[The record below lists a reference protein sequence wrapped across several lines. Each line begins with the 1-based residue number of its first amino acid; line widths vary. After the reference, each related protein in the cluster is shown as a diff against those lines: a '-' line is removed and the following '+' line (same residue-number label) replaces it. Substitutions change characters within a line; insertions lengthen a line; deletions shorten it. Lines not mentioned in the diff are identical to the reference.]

1 VSVLTPLRCSS
12 TVVLGAFIAWLGCTP
27 AKSPAGATRN
37 PLAQKWL
44 DRTKS
49 SYATADLDDASD
61 AAKSALQAAPNDVE
75 VKTWA
80 GRVALARLDYAETM
94 RVLKGVETTD
104 ARGLRGRA
112 EWYSGDIEK
121 AADELEAMLQDP
133 DVHDGWAKAI
143 AGLARRG
150 VGRKPF
156 TLSGGLLAVSEM
168 PRIPNSTSLLVPVEI
183 DGDPGLA
190 MVATG
195 TAEVTLDS
203 AHRKEPS
210 WVSLRFGG
218 RIDVRDVPAMVQDL
232 SGISRQMNVPVK
244 ALLGVNLL
252 RHLNVTFDYVGG
264 QFIVR
269 TFPPPIPPSATRVPL
284 SYVKGGGMIMRSWLS
299 NDKSAPAASLL
310 LDSSMAY
317 PLALDQDGWKKAGTP
332 LASLVPL
339 PQDAKLKQG
348 IVPLLRLGAY
358 DIPEVPALYGTPI
371 AEIEKGVEVDL
382 DGVVGSALLAAF
394 RVTLTDG
401 GRSMWLED
409 MPSAREGGPPPVRP
423 SEVRSRATEAPSSAG
438 APPSTGG
445 TPSSAGAP
453 PSTGG
458 APSTSAPRPTGT
470 APPAGAGSAS
480 PPLSKPPAKSAPP
493 SRKAPEGP
501 PIAQ

>member
-1 VSVLTPLRCSS
+1 M
-12 TVVLGAFIAWLGCTP
+12 TVALGAMIGWLGCTP
-27 AKSPAGATRN
+27 AKAPGGPSRD

-44 DRTKS
+44 DRAKA
-49 SYATADLDDASD
+49 SYSTADLDDASD
-61 AAKSALQAAPNDVE
+61 AAKSAMQAAPNDVE

-94 RVLKGVETTD
+94 RLLKGVETTA

-133 DVHDGWAKAI
+133 DVHDAWGKAI

-156 TLSGGLLAVSEM
+156 TLSGGMLAVSEM

-218 RIDVRDVPAMVQDL
+218 KIEVHDVPAMVQDL
-232 SGISRQMNVPVK
+232 SGISRQMNVPIK
-244 ALLGVNLL
+244 ALLGINLL
-252 RHLNVTFDYVGG
+252 RHLNLTFDYVGG

-269 TFPPPIPPSATRVPL
+269 NFPPPVPPAATRIPL
-284 SYVKGGGMIMRSWLS
+284 AYVKGGGMIMRSALS
-299 NDKSAPAASLL
+299 ADKAAVPASLL
-310 LDSSMAY
+310 LDSSMSY

-332 LASLVPL
+332 LASLVAL
-339 PQDAKLKQG
+339 PQDSKLKQG
-348 IVPLLRLGAY
+348 LVPLLKLGAF
-358 DIPEVPALYGTPI
+358 DIPEVPAIYGTPI
-371 AEIEKGVEVDL
+371 AEVEKGIEVDL
-382 DGVVGSALLAAF
+382 DGIVGSGLLAAF

-401 GRSMWLED
+401 GRAMWLED
-409 MPSAREGGPPPVRP
+409 VPRDPAAGQGPARGEGPPARAPEGKPAPVKP
-423 SEVRSRATEAPSSAG
+423 GEA
-438 APPSTGG
+438 
-445 TPSSAGAP
+445 
-453 PSTGG
+453 
-458 APSTSAPRPTGT
+458 APRAPEGAGGSPAPA
-470 APPAGAGSAS
+470 APPA
-480 PPLSKPPAKSAPP
+480 SKAPP
-493 SRKAPEGP
+493 KSPAPSKKAPEGP

>member
-1 VSVLTPLRCSS
+1 VSVSPPLRYSL
-12 TVVLGAFIAWLGCTP
+12 TIAVGAFIGWLGCTP
-27 AKSPAGATRN
+27 AKAPGAAARN

-44 DRTKS
+44 DRTKA
-49 SYATADLDDASD
+49 SYANADLDDASD
-61 AAKSALQAAPNDVE
+61 AARSALQAAPNDVD

-94 RVLKGVETTD
+94 RLLKGVETTD

-150 VGRKPF
+150 AGRKPF
-156 TLSGGLLAVSEM
+156 TLSGSMLSVSEM
-168 PRIPNSTSLLVPVEI
+168 PRLPNSTSLLVPVEI

-190 MVATG
+190 LVATG

-203 AHRKEPS
+203 ATRKEPS

-218 RIDVRDVPAMVQDL
+218 RIEVKDVPAMVQDL
-232 SGISRQMNVPVK
+232 SGVSRQMNVPVK

-252 RHLNVTFDYVGG
+252 RHLNVTFDYIGG

-269 TFPPPIPPSATRVPL
+269 TFAPPIPPSATRVPL
-284 SYVKGGGMIMRSWLS
+284 SYVKGGGMIMRSALS
-299 NDKSAPAASLL
+299 MDKSAPPAALL
-310 LDSSMAY
+310 LDSSMSY

-332 LASLVPL
+332 LSSLVAL
-339 PQDAKLKQG
+339 PQDPKLKQG
-348 IVPLLRLGAY
+348 IVSVLRLGAY

-371 AEIEKGVEVDL
+371 AEVEKGIDVDL
-382 DGVVGSALLAAF
+382 DGIVGSGLLAAF

-401 GRSMWLED
+401 GRAMWLED
-409 MPSAREGGPPPVRP
+409 VPSMREGGPAPARGPGSDAPARPGAAPPQALRRPLEVRP
-423 SEVRSRATEAPSSAG
+423 PLALLPRRPPPRNRRSRAL
-438 APPSTGG
+438 
-445 TPSSAGAP
+445 
-453 PSTGG
+453 
-458 APSTSAPRPTGT
+458 RPARGR
-470 APPAGAGSAS
+470 
-480 PPLSKPPAKSAPP
+480 
-493 SRKAPEGP
+493 RKGRP
-501 PIAQ
+501 

>member
-1 VSVLTPLRCSS
+1 VSVSISLRCSL
-12 TVVLGAFIAWLGCTP
+12 TIAFGAFIGWLGCAP
-27 AKSPAGATRN
+27 AKAPSGSSRP

-44 DRTKS
+44 DRAKS

-61 AAKSALQAAPNDVE
+61 AVRSALQAAPNDVE

-94 RVLKGVETTD
+94 RLLKGVETSD

-112 EWYSGDIEK
+112 EWYAGDIEK

-133 DVHDGWAKAI
+133 EVHDGWAKAI

-156 TLSGGLLAVSEM
+156 TLNGGLLSVSEM

-203 AHRKEPS
+203 AHRKEPA

-218 RIDVRDVPAMVQDL
+218 RIEVKDVPAMVQDL
-232 SGISRQMNVPVK
+232 SGVSRQMNVPVK

-252 RHLNVTFDYVGG
+252 RHLNVTFDYIGG

-269 TFPPPIPPSATRVPL
+269 TFAPPIPPSATRIPL
-284 SYVKGGGMIMRSWLS
+284 SYVKGGGMIMRSALS
-299 NDKSAPAASLL
+299 ADKSAPPASLL

-332 LASLVPL
+332 LTSLKPL
-339 PQDAKLKQG
+339 PQDAKLQQG
-348 IVPLLRLGAY
+348 LVPLLRLGAY

-371 AEIEKGVEVDL
+371 AEVEKGIGIDL
-382 DGVVGSALLAAF
+382 DGIVGSGLLAAF

-401 GRSMWLED
+401 GRAMWLED
-409 MPSAREGGPPPVRP
+409 MPGMREQAAPMRTG
-423 SEVRSRATEAPSSAG
+423 ERAP
-438 APPSTGG
+438 G
-445 TPSSAGAP
+445 TPE
-453 PSTGG
+453 T
-458 APSTSAPRPTGT
+458 
-470 APPAGAGSAS
+470 PPAGAGSAA
-480 PPLSKPPAKSAPP
+480 PPAAKLPPPPPAAKPPPPKAVPP
-493 SRKAPEGP
+493 SKKAPEGP

>member
-1 VSVLTPLRCSS
+1 
-12 TVVLGAFIAWLGCTP
+12 LGWLGCTP
-27 AKSPAGATRN
+27 AKAPGAAARN

-44 DRTKS
+44 DRTKA
-49 SYATADLDDASD
+49 SYASADLDDASD
-61 AAKSALQAAPNDVE
+61 AAKSAVQAAPNDVE
-75 VKTWA
+75 VRTWA

-94 RVLKGVETTD
+94 RLLKGVETTD

-133 DVHDGWAKAI
+133 DVHDSWAKAI

-156 TLSGGLLAVSEM
+156 TLNGGLLAVSEM
-168 PRIPNSTSLLVPVEI
+168 PRLPNSTSLLVPVEI

-203 AHRKEPS
+203 ATRKEPS

-218 RIDVRDVPAMVQDL
+218 RIDVKDVPAMVQDL
-232 SGISRQMNVPVK
+232 SGVSRQMNVPVK

-252 RHLNVTFDYVGG
+252 RHLNVTFDYIGG

-284 SYVKGGGMIMRSWLS
+284 SYVKGGGMVMRSTLS
-299 NDKSAPAASLL
+299 ADKSAPPASLL
-310 LDSSMAY
+310 LDSSMTF

-332 LASLVPL
+332 LTSLVPL
-339 PQDAKLKQG
+339 PQDPKLKQG
-348 IVPLLRLGAY
+348 MVPMIRLGAY
-358 DIPEVPALYGTPI
+358 DIPEVPAIYGTPI
-371 AEIEKGVEVDL
+371 AEVEKGMDVDL
-382 DGVVGSALLAAF
+382 DGIVGSALLAAF

-401 GRSMWLED
+401 GRAMWLED
-409 MPSAREGGPPPVRP
+409 VPSMREGGPPPARGGDARP
-423 SEVRSRATEAPSSAG
+423 RSDAPPAAG
-438 APPSTGG
+438 APAP
-445 TPSSAGAP
+445 AGAVP
-453 PSTGG
+453 PPGLMPPG
-458 APSTSAPRPTGT
+458 ASSMTPPAPRP
-470 APPAGAGSAS
+470 PPGKSA
-480 PPLSKPPAKSAPP
+480 PPAKSAPP
-493 SRKAPEGP
+493 SKKAPEGP

>member
-1 VSVLTPLRCSS
+1 VSVSPILRCSF
-12 TVVLGAFIAWLGCTP
+12 TLACGALIGWFGCTP
-27 AKSPAGATRN
+27 AKAPGGATRN

-44 DRTKS
+44 DRTKA
-49 SYATADLDDASD
+49 SYNTADLDDASD
-61 AAKSALQAAPNDVE
+61 AAKSASQAAPNDVE
-75 VKTWA
+75 IKIWA

-94 RVLKGVETTD
+94 RLLKGVETTD

-156 TLSGGLLAVSEM
+156 TLNGGLLAVSEM
-168 PRIPNSTSLLVPVEI
+168 PRMPSSTSLLVPVEI

-190 MVATG
+190 LVATG

-203 AHRKEPS
+203 AHRKEPT

-218 RIDVRDVPAMVQDL
+218 RIEVKDVPAMVQDL
-232 SGISRQMNVPVK
+232 SGVSRQMNVPVK

-252 RHLNVTFDYVGG
+252 RHLNVTFDYIGG

-284 SYVKGGGMIMRSWLS
+284 SYVKGGGMIMRAALS
-299 NDKSAPAASLL
+299 NDKSAPPAALL
-310 LDSSMAY
+310 LDSSMAF

-339 PQDAKLKQG
+339 PQDPKLKQG
-348 IVPLLRLGAY
+348 MVSLLRLGAY
-358 DIPEVPALYGTPI
+358 DIPEVPAIYGTPI
-371 AEIEKGVEVDL
+371 AEVEKGVEVDL
-382 DGVVGSALLAAF
+382 DGIVGSGLLAAF

-401 GRSMWLED
+401 GRAMWLED
-409 MPSAREGGPPPVRP
+409 VPSMRENAPPRPNDARPRGSDGPPAASGPP
-423 SEVRSRATEAPSSAG
+423 SGGAAPPPAVMSA
-438 APPSTGG
+438 APPS
-445 TPSSAGAP
+445 
-453 PSTGG
+453 
-458 APSTSAPRPTGT
+458 
-470 APPAGAGSAS
+470 
-480 PPLSKPPAKSAPP
+480 LKPPAKSAPP
-493 SRKAPEGP
+493 SKKAPESP

>member
-1 VSVLTPLRCSS
+1 VSVSRLLHCSL
-12 TVVLGAFIAWLGCTP
+12 TVVAGALIGWLGCTP
-27 AKSPAGATRN
+27 AKTPGGATRN

-44 DRTKS
+44 DRTKA
-49 SYATADLDDASD
+49 SYAGADLDDASD
-61 AAKSALQAAPNDVE
+61 AARSALQAAPNDVDI
-75 VKTWA
+75 KTWA

-94 RVLKGVETTD
+94 RLLKGVETTD

-133 DVHDGWAKAI
+133 DVRDGWAKAI

-156 TLSGGLLAVSEM
+156 TLNGGLLSVSEM
-168 PRIPNSTSLLVPVEI
+168 PRLPNSTSLLVPVEI

-203 AHRKEPS
+203 AHRKEPT

-218 RIDVRDVPAMVQDL
+218 RIEVKDVPAMVQDL
-232 SGISRQMNVPVK
+232 SGVSRQMNVPVK

-252 RHLNVTFDYVGG
+252 RHLNVTFDYIGG

-284 SYVKGGGMIMRSWLS
+284 AYVKGGGMILRSALS
-299 NDKSAPAASLL
+299 GDKAAPPAALL
-310 LDSSMAY
+310 LDTSMSY

-332 LASLVPL
+332 LASLVAL
-339 PQDAKLKQG
+339 PQDSKLKQG

-358 DIPEVPALYGTPI
+358 DIPEIPALYGTPI
-371 AEIEKGVEVDL
+371 AEVEKGIDVDL
-382 DGVVGSALLAAF
+382 DGIVGSGLLAAF

-401 GRSMWLED
+401 GRAMWLED
-409 MPSAREGGPPPVRP
+409 VPSAREGGPPPARGNEGLP
-423 SEVRSRATEAPSSAG
+423 RASDAPPAPRAVPPAG
-438 APPSTGG
+438 A
-445 TPSSAGAP
+445 
-453 PSTGG
+453 
-458 APSTSAPRPTGT
+458 
-470 APPAGAGSAS
+470 APPAGA
-480 PPLSKPPAKSAPP
+480 PPAGGPAAPPASKPPAKSAPP
-493 SRKAPEGP
+493 SKKAPEGP

>member
-1 VSVLTPLRCSS
+1 LSVSRLFRCSL
-12 TVVLGAFIAWLGCTP
+12 TVATGALLAWLGCTP
-27 AKSPAGATRN
+27 AKTPAGPTRN

-49 SYATADLDDASD
+49 SYASADLDDASD
-61 AAKSALQAAPNDVE
+61 AAKSAIQAAPNDVE
-75 VKTWA
+75 IKIWA
-80 GRVALARLDYAETM
+80 GRVALARLDFAETM
-94 RVLKGVETTD
+94 RLLNGVETTD

-156 TLSGGLLAVSEM
+156 TLNGGLLSVSEM
-168 PRIPNSTSLLVPVEI
+168 PRLPNSTSLLVPVEI

-203 AHRKEPS
+203 ATRKEPA

-218 RIDVRDVPAMVQDL
+218 RMEVKDVPAMVQDL
-232 SGISRQMNVPVK
+232 SGVSRQMNVPVK
-244 ALLGVNLL
+244 ALLGINLL
-252 RHLNVTFDYVGG
+252 RHLNVTFDYIGG

-284 SYVKGGGMIMRSWLS
+284 AYVKGGGMIMRSALS
-299 NDKSAPAASLL
+299 NDKSAPPASLL

-332 LASLVPL
+332 LTSLVAL

-348 IVPLLRLGAY
+348 IVPMLRLGAY
-358 DIPEVPALYGTPI
+358 DIPEVPAIYGTPI
-371 AEIEKGVEVDL
+371 AEVEKGMDIDL
-382 DGVVGSALLAAF
+382 DGIVGSGLLAAF

-401 GRSMWLED
+401 GRAMWLED
-409 MPSAREGGPPPVRP
+409 MPSVRGEGGPPPARGNEGRP
-423 SEVRSRATEAPSSAG
+423 RGNEGSAPPRATPPAG
-438 APPSTGG
+438 T
-445 TPSSAGAP
+445 
-453 PSTGG
+453 
-458 APSTSAPRPTGT
+458 PSTSAVPPAGAVPP
-470 APPAGAGSAS
+470 APPAG
-480 PPLSKPPAKSAPP
+480 PPVTPPPPKPPAKSAPP
-493 SRKAPEGP
+493 SKKAPEGP

>member
-1 VSVLTPLRCSS
+1 MSVSHPLRCSL
-12 TVVLGAFIAWLGCTP
+12 TVAMGAFVVWLGCTP
-27 AKSPAGATRN
+27 AKTPAGASRN
-37 PLAQKWL
+37 ALAQKWL
-44 DRTKS
+44 DRTKT

-94 RVLKGVETTD
+94 RLLKGVETTD

-156 TLSGGLLAVSEM
+156 TLNGGLLGVSEM
-168 PRIPNSTSLLVPVEI
+168 PRMPNSTALLVPVEI

-203 AHRKEPS
+203 AHRKEPT

-218 RIDVRDVPAMVQDL
+218 RIEVKDVPAMVQDL
-232 SGISRQMNVPVK
+232 SGVSRQMNVPIK

-252 RHLNVTFDYVGG
+252 RHLNVTFDYIGG

-269 TFPPPIPPSATRVPL
+269 TFPPPIPPSATRIPL
-284 SYVKGGGMIMRSWLS
+284 AYVKGGGMIMRSALS

-310 LDSSMAY
+310 LDSSMSF

-332 LASLVPL
+332 LASLVQL
-339 PQDAKLKQG
+339 PQDPKLKQG

-358 DIPEVPALYGTPI
+358 DIPEVPAIYGTPI
-371 AEIEKGVEVDL
+371 AEVEKGMEVDL
-382 DGVVGSALLAAF
+382 DGIVGSGLLAAF

-401 GRSMWLED
+401 GRAMWLED
-409 MPSAREGGPPPVRP
+409 VPSSREGGPPP
-423 SEVRSRATEAPSSAG
+423 SRAGEGRPRAPD
-438 APPSTGG
+438 
-445 TPSSAGAP
+445 
-453 PSTGG
+453 
-458 APSTSAPRPTGT
+458 
-470 APPAGAGSAS
+470 APPAVGSPPPAAAPPPPPGAS
-480 PPLSKPPAKSAPP
+480 PPTPPAAKPPV
-493 SRKAPEGP
+493 
-501 PIAQ
+501 